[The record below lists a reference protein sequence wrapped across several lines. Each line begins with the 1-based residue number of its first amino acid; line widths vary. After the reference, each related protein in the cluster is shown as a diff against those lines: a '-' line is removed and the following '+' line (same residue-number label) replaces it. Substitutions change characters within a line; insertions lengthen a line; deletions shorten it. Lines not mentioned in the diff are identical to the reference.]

1 MADAPQSIRSSIMD
15 PLLNFKFLVSW
26 GPSTGGDLTVVAGV
40 SKIGP
45 LGRTT
50 DKVEYRE
57 GGAPTGTRMIPGQT
71 KYDEIT
77 LERGIIL
84 DIAFEQWANKLWYYQ
99 NTGKLGNE
107 VSLKDFRK
115 TVKIDLCNQAG
126 QIMLSYYVFN
136 AWPTKYQSMPE
147 LDASQGATVAL
158 EKLTLQNEGWVVTY
172 AVQNTD
178 GYPEV
183 TQPTGPTIAG
193 VTPPS

>member
-1 MADAPQSIRSSIMD
+1 MADAPSSIRSSIMD

-26 GPSTGGDLTVVAGV
+26 GPSDGGDLTVVAGV

-45 LGRTT
+45 LSRSTE
-50 DKVEYRE
+50 KVEYRE
-57 GGAPTGTRMIPGQT
+57 GGAPTGTRQIPGQT
-71 KYDEIT
+71 KYDEIS

-84 DIAFEQWANKLWYYQ
+84 DVAFEQWANKLWYYQ
-99 NTGKLGNE
+99 NTGTLGQE

-136 AWPTKYQSMPE
+136 CWPSKYQAMPE
-147 LDASQGATVAL
+147 LNAQDGATVAL
-158 EKLTLQNEGWVVTY
+158 ETLTLQNEGWVVTY

-183 TQPTGPTIAG
+183 TQPTAPVLTG
-193 VTPPS
+193 VSPPS